1 MIFIPR
7 HIPRFRGFAVVLF
20 AGLGCCFAT
29 LAEKPNVAGRVGD
42 QEVTTE
48 EVRAALATLPPAEQ
62 ARLAEDPALL
72 QQMARSILVRKAVLQ
87 ELLDKKWDQSPEIKA
102 RMEQVREAALTE
114 SYLQTVSQPPDS
126 YPNETELKSAYE
138 ATKPSL
144 LVPRSYRLAQIF
156 IASPKDGTAEELKK
170 SRAKADGTYTRLLAP
185 GGDFSA
191 IAKAESQEP
200 ESAARGGE
208 IGWLAENQIQ
218 PEILSQ
224 LPKLSLDVVSQPIK
238 LNDGWH
244 ILKVLDAR
252 EPYTPTLEQ
261 VRSQLR
267 EQMRTERARANGQKF
282 VEKLLQTRPVTLDEP
297 AVSKALQPSAAK

>member
-1 MIFIPR
+1 MIFMSR
-7 HIPRFRGFAVVLF
+7 RAPRFRGFAVAVC
-20 AGLGCCFAT
+20 AGLGWGCCVFAQK
-29 LAEKPNVAGRVGD
+29 LDVVGRIGD
-42 QEVTTE
+42 QEVSTE
-48 EVRAALATLPPAEQ
+48 EVRAALSGLPPAEQ
-62 ARLAEDPALL
+62 ARLAGDSALL
-72 QQMARSILVRKAVLQ
+72 QQMVRSILVRKAVLQ
-87 ELLDKKWDQSPEIKA
+87 ELQEKKWDQSPEVKA

-114 SYLQTVSQPPDS
+114 SYLQTMSQPPDS
-126 YPNETELKSAYE
+126 YPNETELQSAYE
-138 ATKPSL
+138 TTKPSL

-156 IASPKDGTAEELKK
+156 IAVPKNGTPEEVKK
-170 SRAKADGTYTRLLAP
+170 SRAKADAIYTRLLAP
-185 GGDFSA
+185 GGDFA
-191 IAKAESQEP
+191 TVAKADSEER

-224 LPKLSLDVVSQPIK
+224 LPKLSLNLVSQPVK

-267 EQMRTERARANGQKF
+267 EQMRAEKARTNSQALIERM
-282 VEKLLQTRPVTLDEP
+282 LQTRPVTLEDPTLSKVLAP
-297 AVSKALQPSAAK
+297 ASAR

>member
-62 ARLAEDPALL
+62 ARLTEDSALL
-72 QQMARSILVRKAVLQ
+72 QQMVRSILVRKAVLQ

-126 YPNETELKSAYE
+126 YPNETELKSVYE
-138 ATKPSL
+138 STKPSL

-170 SRAKADGTYTRLLAP
+170 SRAKADDTYSRLLAP